1 MKILFLT
8 SSPGYGH
15 TRAAEAIDLA
25 LRNRYPDIETQCLD
39 VTHLLDEDV
48 SAAVKDGYLRMT
60 AEHPELYQKLYDMDK
75 DLYRQLAGKTP
86 PDKELVDFL
95 TEQQHRWYPDVN
107 EHSLFSFSNS
117 YKNLDSA
124 LINTLINGICYRPR
138 FPAGR
143 LVLQGLLGLVYS
155 ILASRLKNYVTS
167 YAPDLLVATQMYPNA
182 LLSRSIQKGVV
193 TQPIIGVPTDY
204 GAHGVWVRDT
214 THLYCVGHERVAH
227 ALAEQGVSPGRIQV
241 TGIPLMPAFENP
253 PSQTRARQN
262 LGLDERPT
270 ILITGGQCGIG
281 TLDAVRQL
289 VLDDSR
295 PYRVLV
301 TASNSL
307 GGQGE
312 LEYLARANPDR
323 FRLYSWTDDMVSL
336 LRAAD
341 VVVGKPGGLTVSET
355 LARGSEA
362 IQKITGHPPRWFR
375 PPHGRLRRA
384 MLKQVQAENMTT
396 VLWSHSIIDW
406 GPMGT
411 ETGVAQRLH
420 DIKFGD
426 IVLMHDGQ
434 RQHNQPH
441 LIVQQ
446 LPKLAEWLVQRGIT
460 AVTLDQVA

>member
-355 LARGSEA
+355 LACGRPFIATCCLGGQEA
-362 IQKITGHPPRWFR
+362 HNVQFLKEHGAGLRVELPDLPGALHTLFDNPDELRQMKKRAEQQGHRYAAKTIVTQIENLEREKRIGRWQR
-375 PPHGRLRRA
+375 
-384 MLKQVQAENMTT
+384 
-396 VLWSHSIIDW
+396 HS
-406 GPMGT
+406 
-411 ETGVAQRLH
+411 AQ
-420 DIKFGD
+420 
-426 IVLMHDGQ
+426 
-434 RQHNQPH
+434 
-441 LIVQQ
+441 
-446 LPKLAEWLVQRGIT
+446 E
-460 AVTLDQVA
+460 